1 MAPLAQPVP
10 TVRRE
15 KLDPLV
21 LPELLVLEAPRV
33 NVERQALLDPLDS
46 PAPLVLMAS
55 LVPKVNKEKPARK
68 VTLVPPVLR
77 APLELLGLRV
87 LLV

>member
-1 MAPLAQPVP
+1 MGPLAQLVP

-15 KLDPLV
+15 KLALLVPREQLVLVAPRANVERLDLPDPLDLLV
-21 LPELLVLEAPRV
+21 LPVLTASQVPRV
-33 NVERQALLDPLDS
+33 SKER
-46 PAPLVLMAS
+46 
-55 LVPKVNKEKPARK
+55 PARK
-68 VTLVPPVLR
+68 VTLVPQVLR